1 MDLWMQ
7 HESFF
12 IDAMAM
18 ANGVSAFI
26 VLYFMQTVTGAS
38 GFGSSIAVLQLIQR
52 GSYVLLAAALWMNAT
67 HIYFD
72 RVLPS
77 LTSAMVEGMFFLV
90 SVVSFLR
97 HRLAPKVPVADAGW
111 LPPLLRR

>member
-1 MDLWMQ
+1 MDLWTQ
-7 HESFF
+7 HEALF
-12 IDAMAM
+12 IDLLAM

-26 VLYFMQTVTGAS
+26 VLYFMQTVTSGS
-38 GFGSSIAVLQLIQR
+38 GFSSGIAMLQLTQR
-52 GSYVLLAAALWMNAT
+52 GLYVLLAAALWMNAT

-77 LTSAMVEGMFFLV
+77 ITSAMVEGAFFLV
-90 SVVSFLR
+90 SAASFLR
-97 HRLAPKVPVADAGW
+97 HRLAPPVPASDVNW